1 MKNVL
6 VTGGC
11 GFIGS
16 NFVNIMVRK
25 YPNLHFYNLDCLYY
39 CGSIKNIDEDVAHA
53 SNYTFIKGKLQDKDL
68 ITHVLNF
75 HQIDTVVHFAAQS
88 HVDNS
93 FTDSLAYTY
102 DNIYGT
108 HILLECCRV
117 YGKIEKFVHISTDE
131 VYGESEFTDFD
142 KKTETS
148 MLCPTNPYAAT
159 KAASEL
165 IARSYYFSF
174 KMPVVIT
181 RGNNV
186 FGPRQY
192 IEKVIPRF
200 IHLLSSNKKC
210 TLHGNGS
217 SKRAFI
223 YVDDVAS
230 AVETIMLT
238 GVVGEVYNIGTPEE
252 LEIKE
257 LAKLL
262 IKRIKGSDANIDE
275 WLECV
280 EDRHFNDKRYYISD
294 EKLKSLG
301 WNSAVTFEE
310 GLEKTLAWYNQTTV
324 AEHWAVGN

>member
-1 MKNVL
+1 
-6 VTGGC
+6 
-11 GFIGS
+11 
-16 NFVNIMVRK
+16 MVRK
-25 YPNLHFYNLDCLYY
+25 YPDLHFYNLDCLYY
-39 CGSIKNIDEDVAHA
+39 CGSIKNIDADVA
-53 SNYTFIKGKLQDKDL
+53 SMPNYTFIKGKLQDKDL
-68 ITHVLNF
+68 ITHVLEHN
-75 HQIDTVVHFAAQS
+75 HIDTVVHFAAQS

-108 HILLECCRV
+108 HILLECCRQ
-117 YGKIEKFVHISTDE
+117 YGKISKFVHISTDE
-131 VYGESEFTDFD
+131 VYGESEFSDSD
-142 KKTETS
+142 NDQKTETS

-174 KMPVVIT
+174 KLPVVIT

-200 IHLLSSNKKC
+200 IHLLSNDKKC
-210 TLHGNGS
+210 TLHGDGS

-230 AVETIMLT
+230 AVETIMLK
-238 GVVGEVYNIGTPEE
+238 GRVGEVYNIGTPEE
-252 LEIKE
+252 LEIRE
-257 LAKLL
+257 LAKIL
-262 IKRIKGSDANIDE
+262 IKRIKGDDANVDD
-275 WLECV
+275 WLEFV
-280 EDRHFNDKRYYISD
+280 EDRHYNDKRYYISD

-301 WNSAVTFEE
+301 WSSNVTFED
-310 GLEKTLAWYNQTTV
+310 GLERTLEWYKNV
-324 AEHWAVGN
+324 CVKNHWHHV